1 MNSDSFIS
9 QSVQPFRVFV
19 TGYCY
24 IDIIIPVDCRD
35 NISAKYICK
44 EDSSQVFVRKQ
55 KIVAMKENL
64 SITRNVFETVQV
76 KIIE

>member
-19 TGYCY
+19 TGYYY

-35 NISAKYICK
+35 NFSAKYIRK
-44 EDSSQVFVRKQ
+44 EDSSQVFVRKE
-55 KIVAMKENL
+55 KIVAMNEN
-64 SITRNVFETVQV
+64 FETAQG
-76 KIIE
+76 KIIK